1 MVRNSAT
8 HFRIAAAW
16 PAEMLDNNV
25 ATLLV
30 RLQALPPQLH
40 YGCHLVRQLI
50 STLRSLRNRMPDT

>member
-25 ATLLV
+25 ATLLA
-30 RLQALPPQLH
+30 RLCLLNYITGATW
-40 YGCHLVRQLI
+40 
-50 STLRSLRNRMPDT
+50 SAS